1 MRIMKLLH
9 LVPDDKFTH
18 AAFENFSKQAGVDCS
33 WLVVASNELKYLKAE
48 NFKTISFKNTKLK
61 EFKDYLSRF
70 DFVIVH
76 SLSEV
81 HCKIII
87 NNPHRYVWVGMGYD
101 YYEYVERDVHIGFSK
116 KVNFLEVGLKRA
128 VRSVFKNANFDFP
141 SENLKSEAI
150 SKVMFFAPVLPNE
163 FFPVKK
169 IFKNLEYIEWNYGSL
184 AKSLTNDMSLKEG
197 ANSILLGN
205 SSDSSNNH
213 VQILDTLSELNMSG
227 RRIVLPL
234 NYGSKV
240 YKKLFL
246 RKLKKYQTL
255 DLNVLND
262 FMPKDKY
269 FDYISGCDVVIMN
282 HVRQQAGANIAIA
295 LFMGAKVFLNKK
307 SPFFDFYVN
316 KGAILF
322 SVEEISKSPKIIA
335 ERLCQD
341 DVKRNREVVLSVSSQ
356 ENTDRKTAGLIEC
369 LRSTVVESRGQEI

>member
-1 MRIMKLLH
+1 MKLLH
-9 LVPDDKFTH
+9 LASDDKFTH
-18 AAFENFSKQAGVDCS
+18 AAFDNFNKQAGADCT
-33 WLVVASNELKYLKAE
+33 WLVVTSNELEYLKAE
-48 NFKTISFKNTKLK
+48 DFETISFNNAKLK

-87 NNPHRYVWVGMGYD
+87 DNPHRYVWIGMGYD
-101 YYEYVERDVHIGFSK
+101 YYGYVERDVHIGFSK

-128 VRSVFKNANFDFP
+128 IRSIFKNASFDFP

-169 IFKNLEYIEWNYGSL
+169 IFNNLEYIEWNYGSL
-184 AKSLTNDMSLKEG
+184 AKSLTDDMGLKEG

-213 VQILDTLSELNMSG
+213 VQVLDTLSELNMSD

-246 RKLKKYQTL
+246 RKLRRYQTL
-255 DLNVLND
+255 NLDVLND
-262 FMPKDKY
+262 FMPKDQY

-295 LFMGAKVFLNKK
+295 LFMGAKVFLNRK
-307 SPFFDFYVN
+307 SPFYDFYTN

-322 SVEEISKSPKIIA
+322 SVEEISKSPEVIKG
-335 ERLCQD
+335 RLCQD
-341 DVKRNREVVLSVSSQ
+341 DVRRNREVVLSVSSQ

-369 LRSTVVESRGQEI
+369 LRSTVAESKSEVI